1 MGIDPI
7 VSAAPTTQELNQLI
21 LIEAL
26 NTKLTS
32 VEADLRSAEERV
44 KIQNDKILKF
54 EAENVRLKMQ
64 RTDAELSKQ
73 VDGLRIEVGK
83 KDKELVDLRRRI
95 DTLQDDQVSILRRA
109 TIAEEKTKIFQNT
122 IETMQKGRDA
132 AAERADRSDQDRLD
146 AVRKMVTA
154 QDRAQKVEARVAE
167 LEKRNTKPI
176 AKDHNA
182 LRTKK

>member
-7 VSAAPTTQELNQLI
+7 ASAAPTTQELNQLI

-26 NTKLTS
+26 NERLKST
-32 VEADLRSAEERV
+32 EADLRSAEERV

-83 KDKELVDLRRRI
+83 KDRELVDLRRRI
-95 DTLQDDQVSILRRA
+95 SSLQENEALILRRA
-109 TIAEEKTKIFQNT
+109 STAEEKIKTVQHTMET
-122 IETMQKGRDA
+122 IQKGRDA
-132 AAERADRSDQDRLD
+132 AYAETERHDRDRLD
-146 AVRKMVTA
+146 AVRQMVAA
-154 QDRAQKVEARVAE
+154 QDRAQKAEARLAE

-182 LRTKK
+182 LRMKK